1 MKEVH
6 YKELCEACDH
16 LLREGGSSES
26 RVAISWLHILKW
38 HPSFLEQ
45 YKHLFYEINIRERKR
60 IFLQLMRYSLITF
73 VRIFKGIWSREI
85 CISKNIQQ
93 TETDFLIISHLI
105 DKELIYKKN
114 DFYFGDIPSKLNEFG
129 MSSTFA
135 MINHIGIK
143 KYMLP
148 NDWGGVQHRR
158 IVLSKSISFVDE
170 IKIYLTQ
177 IKEALRLRNL
187 KSASEFHT
195 RVFKEAS
202 MQALSSSTANNLRIK
217 KQVSEILKTVK
228 PKYIMVT
235 YEGHAWERLI
245 FSEARKIDSNIKCIG
260 YQYALIN
267 GQHAVYR
274 GLGDKY
280 DPDIIATSGVIDLEK
295 LEKRINNN
303 KIININIGTSKK
315 ILYESIPNNDSL
327 LKGRTCLVLADGGR
341 EECIQML
348 LFANDLA
355 SLNPEIQ
362 FIFRLHPRTNKQL
375 LLNQNPVFK
384 EYKSNITW
392 SSSSLE
398 KDYEMSHLAIYRDSN
413 AIFGSASFGVLP
425 IFFGNDEGD
434 MTDPLLDLADVRL
447 SLKEVD
453 QFYDIVKVRF
463 SHKHNKLIK
472 IIFEYCNKKYDNL
485 NIEPLIR
492 VLSN

>member
-1 MKEVH
+1 MKEVQ

-16 LLREGGSSES
+16 LLREGGSSVS
-26 RVAISWLHILKW
+26 RLAISWLHILKS

-60 IFLQLMRYSLITF
+60 IFLQLIRYSLITF
-73 VRIFKGIWSREI
+73 LRIFEGIWSRDI
-85 CISKNIQQ
+85 CFSNNIDQ
-93 TETDFLIISHLI
+93 TESDFLIISHLI
-105 DKELIYKKN
+105 NKELINKKN
-114 DFYFGDIPSKLNEFG
+114 DFYFGDIPNKLNEFG
-129 MSSTFA
+129 MSSTVA

-148 NDWGGVQHRR
+148 SDLENVHHSR

-177 IKEALRLRNL
+177 IKEALRLKNL
-187 KSASEFHT
+187 KSDSELHV

-202 MQALSSSTANNLRIK
+202 MQALSSSTANNLRLK
-217 KQVSEILKTVK
+217 KQVSEILKIVK
-228 PKYIMVT
+228 PKCIMVT

-260 YQYALIN
+260 YQHALIN
-267 GQHAVYR
+267 GQHAIYR
-274 GLGDKY
+274 SLGEKY
-280 DPDIIATSGVIDLEK
+280 DPDIIATSGVIDLVK

-303 KIININIGTSKK
+303 KTIKINIGTSKK
-315 ILYESIPNNDSL
+315 ILYESMPNNDSL
-327 LKGRTCLVLADGGR
+327 QKGRTCLVLADGGR
-341 EECIQML
+341 EGCIQML
-348 LFANDLA
+348 LFANTLA
-355 SLNPEIQ
+355 SLNPEVQ

-375 LLNQNPVFK
+375 LINQNPVFK
-384 EYKSNITW
+384 AYKSNITW

-398 KDYEMSHLAIYRDSN
+398 KDFEMSHLALYRESN
-413 AIFGSASFGVLP
+413 AIFGAASFGVLP

-434 MTDPLLDLADVRL
+434 MWDPLSDLADVRL
-447 SLKEVD
+447 SLKEVN
-453 QFYDIVKVRF
+453 QFSDIVKARF
-463 SHKHNKLIK
+463 SNKHKKLIR